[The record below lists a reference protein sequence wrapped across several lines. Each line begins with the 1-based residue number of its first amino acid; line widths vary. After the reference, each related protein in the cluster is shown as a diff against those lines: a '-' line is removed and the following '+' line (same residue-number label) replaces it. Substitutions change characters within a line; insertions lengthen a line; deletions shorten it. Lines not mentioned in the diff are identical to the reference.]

1 MIAPLPRSVEPTAP
15 AFSPKLP
22 LDWFDYDQAFSRNI
36 GWITEWEQQKLRE
49 SKIAIAGMGGVGGVH
64 MLTLARL
71 GIGRFS
77 VADFDRFEVANFN
90 RQMAAS
96 ARTLGEP
103 KAASVVMLAKEIN
116 PQLGVNLFD
125 SGVDE
130 GNMHAFLEGVDVY
143 VDGLDFFVLDIRRKL
158 FALARA
164 KGITAVTAAPIGM
177 GTGYLIF
184 TPDSMSFDDY
194 FGFVDGD
201 TNGNYVR
208 FLLGLTPA
216 MLHRQYLQDP
226 TRVDMLSKR
235 GPSTAI
241 ACQLCA
247 GVAASE
253 VVKVILKRGSVQ
265 AAPYFHHFD
274 PFRGRH
280 VVGKLRSGLNGPW
293 IGFKRR
299 VIQQLVGHYS
309 KRARPAEIELPATAS
324 LLEKIV
330 DTARWAPSP
339 DNSQPWRFK
348 VVGVDRL
355 RVDIDLEP
363 HNPYQFND
371 SQPNWLSLG
380 MMLEAL
386 RLSALDHGQQLS
398 WVKSTGGF
406 DVVVQPT
413 TAPADGLSAYI
424 KMRSVDRSAYQRTPL
439 AERMK
444 QKLAEACGPGFQ
456 LSWLESDAQRWRY
469 AKVSALS
476 SLVRLRSKAC
486 HYVHQKVIDWDAR
499 FSPTGLPAASLGV
512 NGLSQKLLRWG
523 LKSWPRMQSLN
534 RFLRADLLAGAEMDL
549 LPGVMSSAY
558 VVIAAGGDHPLSQDD
573 MLIAGGRIY
582 RLWLEATR
590 QGLAFQPA
598 LGPLLA
604 LAVAQGDA
612 PLLDG
617 SADLHAKVQS
627 VPTEL
632 ESLTGLPAGRL
643 IFAARLGFSRKKYV
657 NSRSLRQSLAQIMVN
672 KP

>member
-1 MIAPLPRSVEPTAP
+1 MIAPFRRSIETKVTANAP
-15 AFSPKLP
+15 ELAPG
-22 LDWFDYDQAFSRNI
+22 WFNYDLAFSRNI

-90 RQMAAS
+90 RQMGAS

-116 PQLGVNLFD
+116 PQLEVNLFD
-125 SGVDE
+125 AGVDDS
-130 GNMHAFLEGVDVY
+130 NMHAFLENVDVY

-184 TPDSMSFDDY
+184 TPDSMSFEDY

-253 VVKVILKRGSVQ
+253 VVKVILKRGSIK

-274 PFRGRH
+274 PYRGQH
-280 VVGKLRSGLNGPW
+280 VVGKLPSGLNGPW
-293 IGFKRR
+293 IGLKRR
-299 VIQQLVGHYS
+299 VIQKLVGHYS
-309 KRARPAEIELPATAS
+309 KRARPAEAELPYSAS
-324 LLEKIV
+324 LLEKII
-330 DTARWAPSP
+330 DIARWAPSP
-339 DNSQPWRFK
+339 DNSQPWRFQ
-348 VVGVDRL
+348 VISGDRF
-355 RVDIDLEP
+355 RMHVDLESQ
-363 HNPYQFND
+363 NPYQFNA
-371 SQPNWLSLG
+371 SQPNWLSVG
-380 MMLEAL
+380 MILEAL
-386 RLSALDHGQQLS
+386 RLGALDLGQQLS
-398 WVKSTGGF
+398 WVKVDRSF
-406 DVVVQPT
+406 DIFVQPT
-413 TAPADGLSAYI
+413 SAPADGLSAYI
-424 KMRSVDRSAYQRTPL
+424 KMRSVDRSAYRRTPL
-439 AERMK
+439 AAQMK
-444 QKLAEACGPGFQ
+444 QKLADACGPGFQ
-456 LSWLESDAQRWRY
+456 LSWLESDEQRWRY

-476 SLVRLRSKAC
+476 SLLRLRSKAC
-486 HYVHQKVIDWDAR
+486 HGVHQKVIDWETR
-499 FSPTGLPAASLGV
+499 FSPTGLPANSLGV
-512 NGLSQKLLRWG
+512 NGLSQRLLRWG

-549 LPGVMSSAY
+549 LPGVMSAAY
-558 VVIAAGGDHPLSQDD
+558 VVVAVEGDYPLSQDD
-573 MLIAGGRIY
+573 VLIAGGRIY

-604 LAVAQGDA
+604 LAVAQGTV
-612 PLLDG
+612 PLLDT
-617 SADLHAKVQS
+617 SASLDAKAQT
-627 VPTEL
+627 VPAEL

>member
-1 MIAPLPRSVEPTAP
+1 MITQIFQQADTKQIESKPQLAPG
-15 AFSPKLP
+15 
-22 LDWFDYDQAFSRNI
+22 WFNYDLAFSRNI
-36 GWITEWEQQKLRE
+36 GWITEWEQQQLRK

-90 RQMAAS
+90 RQMGAS

-103 KAASVVMLAKEIN
+103 KAASVVMLAREVN
-116 PQLGVNLFD
+116 PELVVNLFD
-125 SGVDE
+125 AGVDE
-130 GNMHAFLEGVDVY
+130 SNMHAFLDGVDVY

-164 KGITAVTAAPIGM
+164 KGITAITAAPIGM

-226 TRVDMLSKR
+226 TRVNMLSKR

-253 VVKVILKRGSVQ
+253 VLKVILKRGPIK

-274 PFRGRH
+274 PYRGRH
-280 VVGKLRSGLNGPW
+280 VVGKLHSGLNGPW

-299 VIQQLVGHYS
+299 VIEQLIGYYS
-309 KRARPAEIELPATAS
+309 KRARPAEDELPSTAT
-324 LLEKIV
+324 LLEKII

-339 DNSQPWRFK
+339 DNSQPWRFE
-348 VVGVDRL
+348 VVSADRL
-355 RVDIDLEP
+355 RMHIDLESD
-363 HNPYQFND
+363 NPYQFD
-371 SQPNWLSLG
+371 QSRPNWLSAG

-386 RLSALDHGQQLS
+386 RLSALDLGQRLS
-398 WVKSTGGF
+398 WVKSNSGF
-406 DVVVQPT
+406 DIQVQPT

-424 KMRSVDRSAYQRTPL
+424 KMRSVDRSAYRRTPL
-439 AERMK
+439 AEVTK
-444 QKLAEACGPGFQ
+444 QKLAEACGPGYQ
-456 LSWLESDAQRWRY
+456 LRWLETDNQRWRY
-469 AKVSALS
+469 AKLAALS
-476 SLVRLRSKAC
+476 SLLRLRSKAC
-486 HYVHQKVIDWDAR
+486 HGVHQKVIDWEAR
-499 FSPTGLPAASLGV
+499 FSATGLPSASLGV
-512 NGLSQKLLRWG
+512 NGLSQRLLRWG
-523 LKSWPRMQSLN
+523 LKSWRKMQLLN
-534 RFLRADLLAGAEMDL
+534 GFLRADLLAGVEMDL
-549 LPGVMSSAY
+549 LPGVMSAAY
-558 VVIAAGGDHPLSQDD
+558 VVVAVEGDYPLTQVDI
-573 MLIAGGRIY
+573 LIAGARIY

-598 LGPLLA
+598 LGPFLA
-604 LAVAQGDA
+604 LAVAQGTA
-612 PLLDG
+612 PAFDT
-617 SADLHAKVQS
+617 SAALRAKVQP
-627 VPTEL
+627 VPAEL
-632 ESLTGLPAGRL
+632 ESLTGLPANRL
-643 IFAARLGFSRKKYV
+643 IFAARLGFSRRKYV
-657 NSRSLRQSLAQIMVN
+657 NSRSLRHAMAEIMVN
-672 KP
+672 QP